1 MSHNY
6 ILDTHLITEEELTEI
21 LNFCVAQEY
30 YVTHHKAQF
39 ICVNTTVKCLNFLS
53 ASLTNMITNTEYT
66 RLRATK
72 VDLVTLKK
80 HLILSS
86 II

>member
-1 MSHNY
+1 MSNNY

-21 LNFCVAQEY
+21 INFCIAQEY

-39 ICVNTTVKCLNFLS
+39 IFVNTTNKCLNFLS
-53 ASLTNMITNTEYT
+53 ASLANMFINPENLNTKV
-66 RLRATK
+66 TK
-72 VDLVTLKK
+72 VDLDTIKK